1 MSIPVE
7 SDAIWRFDSAV
18 AASFVDHARCHIP
31 NYDLVIDK
39 AVDVCR
45 RLLTPSSAIIDVGC
59 ATGETLRR
67 LARAGFGN
75 LRGVDSS
82 PEMLAQ
88 CAAPGE
94 LILSD
99 SLPPGPYGAVICNWT
114 LHFVADKSAYLRDIY
129 HELEP
134 GGILFLSDKT
144 SKDPTCID
152 FYHDFKRRQ
161 GVSDQEIALK
171 ARRLESVMH
180 IDPPTWYLAALS
192 QIGFESVHIVDASWC
207 FTTFYCRK

>member
-1 MSIPVE
+1 MSTHVE
-7 SDAIWRFDSAV
+7 SDPVWQFDSAV
-18 AASFVDHARCHIP
+18 AADFVGHARCHIP

-45 RLLTPSSAIIDVGC
+45 KLLDTRSPIIDVGC
-59 ATGETLRR
+59 ATGETLKR
-67 LARAGFGN
+67 LARAGFVN

-82 PEMLAQ
+82 ADMLAR

-99 SLPPGPYGAVICNWT
+99 RLPVGPYGAVICNWT
-114 LHFVADKSAYLRDIY
+114 LHFMQHKLAYLRDIY
-129 HELEP
+129 RELEP

-144 SKDPTCID
+144 SKDAECID

-161 GVSDQEIALK
+161 GVSDQEISIK

-180 IDPPTWYLAALS
+180 IDPPMWYLASLS
-192 QIGFESVHIVDASWC
+192 QIGFKSIHIADASWC